1 VQPKNPKRADLNV
14 RIPHDL
20 MERLRDY
27 SWTVNRPITKILVEA
42 LTQYLE
48 GKKIKSRP
56 IHPDE

>member
-1 VQPKNPKRADLNV
+1 LNV
-14 RIPHDL
+14 RVPHNL

-27 SWTVNRPITKILVEA
+27 SWTVNRPITKILAEA

-48 GKKIKSRP
+48 GKKIKPRP